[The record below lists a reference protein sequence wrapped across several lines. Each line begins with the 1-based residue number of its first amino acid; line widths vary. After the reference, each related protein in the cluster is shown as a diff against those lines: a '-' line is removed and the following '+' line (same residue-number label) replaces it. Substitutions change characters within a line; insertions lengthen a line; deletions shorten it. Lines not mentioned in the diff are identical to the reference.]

1 MKKIY
6 RLYVYNIKIY
16 IYCVSSVT
24 LINRF
29 HLMVNCGILSRE
41 LHRKEAISLNTLND
55 SYTDV
60 SNTNENLLHL

>member
-6 RLYVYNIKIY
+6 RLYVYNIKKY

-41 LHRKEAISLNTLND
+41 PALKRSHFTE
-55 SYTDV
+55 YT
-60 SNTNENLLHL
+60 E